1 MKSGAT
7 IAGDFAQGVDGL
19 AGVLEAAAPGCVVYG
34 GRMRQTRGTTTFVP
48 WTEVDGLAARGESTA
63 DQPSR

>member
-1 MKSGAT
+1 
-7 IAGDFAQGVDGL
+7 
-19 AGVLEAAAPGCVVYG
+19 VLEAAAPGCVVYG